1 MTPLAARLFRSTT
14 NKGVRKALLRSQFF
28 ECSQIYPLAKE
39 MVADDLETGCQDYS
53 EMAQLPSP
61 KTIIEFMLG
70 GNRLM
75 LFAEQRETTIRY
87 MAFLADRK
95 QGAVYAMESGFELGT
110 PINLHPRWD
119 RDVLMEWADASGMDP
134 DNFGEQQAKGI
145 NGLLE
150 KMLCMMS
157 QKGLVEPLER
167 SIDKRILREAIH
179 DDLAD
184 GATTIWAE
192 CRIRPGRHGQGSKD
206 GDSATMKLHYVRK
219 YFKPSLQKW
228 VDGYWR
234 GDADLGIHL
243 KWYSVSAS
251 GLPNA
256 GILER
261 FRVN

>member
-1 MTPLAARLFRSTT
+1 MTPLAARLFRATT

-28 ECSQIYPLAKE
+28 ECSQIYPLARE
-39 MVADDLETGCQDYS
+39 MVADDLEAGCQVYS
-53 EMAQLPSP
+53 EMAQLPAP
-61 KTIIEFMLG
+61 KSIIEFMLG

-75 LFAEQRETTIRY
+75 LFAEQRETTVRY
-87 MAFLADRK
+87 MAFLPDK
-95 QGAVYAMESGFELGT
+95 EQGAAFAMESGFRLGT
-110 PINLHPRWD
+110 PINLLPRWD
-119 RDVLMEWADASGMDP
+119 REVLAEWADAAGMEP
-134 DNFGEQQAKGI
+134 DKFGEQQVKGI

-157 QKGLVEPLER
+157 QKDLVEPLER
-167 SIDKRILREAIH
+167 STDRRILRDAAR

-184 GATTIWAE
+184 DATRIWSE

-206 GDSATMKLHYVRK
+206 GDSAMVKLHYVRK

-243 KWYSVSAS
+243 KWYSARPLLSQT
-251 GLPNA
+251 NA
-256 GILER
+256 VEMR
-261 FRVN
+261 